1 MCALLGVEVIEVGRV
16 LEVVCQNGAVFND
29 VVGNDVIVVGLDVEG
44 DVLLC
49 EDLLCDLK
57 DLCVRSGGC
66 CNGDGG
72 ACESCVVN
80 AAVEAVGEVI
90 YGGNYAAVVL
100 LVDEVCYLLAFESC
114 LECLDCVGV
123 FVAFLDC
130 EDVAVCR
137 GGAFLEQGVL
147 NGVEACVY
155 CIVAV
160 DDCVV
165 NVGKELGDRRGS
177 ASTISTLYGFS
188 AMSFLVAVM
197 PAPSLSLMMPAS
209 WSRSSARASLVVSL
223 GTAILM
229 TLSEA
234 LSPPLPEP
242 EHAARLNA
250 STTASASAI
259 ILVNFFIFVFSLKVL
274 NLTGRVVCQ

>member
-80 AAVEAVGEVI
+80 AAVVAVGEVI

-100 LVDEVCYLLAFESC
+100 LADEVCYLLAFESC

-123 FVAFLDC
+123 SL
-130 EDVAVCR
+130 
-137 GGAFLEQGVL
+137 
-147 NGVEACVY
+147 
-155 CIVAV
+155 
-160 DDCVV
+160 
-165 NVGKELGDRRGS
+165 
-177 ASTISTLYGFS
+177 
-188 AMSFLVAVM
+188 
-197 PAPSLSLMMPAS
+197 PSLTARMLPYAEEEPSLNRES
-209 WSRSSARASLVVSL
+209 
-223 GTAILM
+223 
-229 TLSEA
+229 
-234 LSPPLPEP
+234 
-242 EHAARLNA
+242 
-250 STTASASAI
+250 
-259 ILVNFFIFVFSLKVL
+259 
-274 NLTGRVVCQ
+274 LTGLRPAFIA

>member
-1 MCALLGVEVIEVGRV
+1 M
-16 LEVVCQNGAVFND
+16 
-29 VVGNDVIVVGLDVEG
+29 
-44 DVLLC
+44 
-49 EDLLCDLK
+49 
-57 DLCVRSGGC
+57 RSGGC

-100 LVDEVCYLLAFESC
+100 LTDEVCYLLAFESC

-165 NVGKELGDRRGS
+165 NVGKKLGDRCGLGLNDLNIVRVLCDVVLGCGD
-177 ASTISTLYGFS
+177 ACAVLELDDAGLLEQEQCAGFVGCVVGNCDLDDLVGGVV
-188 AMSFLVAVM
+188 AAVAGAGACREAECEHYRECKCDYFGELFHFRFLLKSFEFNE
-197 PAPSLSLMMPAS
+197 PCRLSVINILCVP
-209 WSRSSARASLVVSL
+209 
-223 GTAILM
+223 GTHSHDLPFHTAHL
-229 TLSEA
+229 LSN
-234 LSPPLPEP
+234 
-242 EHAARLNA
+242 RNR
-250 STTASASAI
+250 
-259 ILVNFFIFVFSLKVL
+259 F
-274 NLTGRVVCQ
+274 G